1 LYGALGHSVDPVMTT
16 SIPNYSTKTG
26 GSNAEGKAETTG
38 HVIIKDDFDAAVARA
53 KNEGK
58 LVLLNFTGFT

>member
-1 LYGALGHSVDPVMTT
+1 MTAI
-16 SIPNYSTKTG
+16 IPNYSTKTG